1 MKVLKKKEKQAI
13 KEEKIKQ
20 FNTIFENVKGN
31 KRTLIDGLI
40 EQACFAYVQLKELNE
55 IIEKNGVVEKFKQ
68 GKQQFNREQPAMKSY
83 NSLLKNY
90 NAVIKEL
97 SEFLPPG
104 NAIPTEDE
112 FTRYKQNRN
121 K

>member
-1 MKVLKKKEKQAI
+1 MKKKEKQSI

-20 FNTIFENVKGN
+20 FNKIFENVKGN
-31 KRTLIDGLI
+31 ERTLIDGLI
-40 EQACFAYVQLKELNE
+40 EQACFVYVQLKELNE
-55 IIEKNGVVEKFKQ
+55 IIEKNGAVEKFKQ

-83 NSLLKNY
+83 NALIKNY
-90 NAVIKEL
+90 NLLIKQL

-104 NAIPTEDE
+104 NTITTEDE
-112 FTRYKQNRN
+112 FIRYKQRKN